1 MIVQCKATRAGRAS
15 AAACCAVACST
26 TSEDH
31 PIAVSQAAV
40 VTAGPSMPW
49 FMCCFCRYSDGS
61 FASGIWLTIRTSAG
75 LAGPY
80 QALDLWWYVYA
91 RREVAN
97 VHAQCYAHAAVARY
111 GLADDIVL
119 SNLGNP
125 AFQGFDEQS
134 LVGVAS
140 GCSANANVGT
150 EASTAQFALWSG
162 SWTDSVSVRSDVRG

>member
-1 MIVQCKATRAGRAS
+1 
-15 AAACCAVACST
+15 
-26 TSEDH
+26 
-31 PIAVSQAAV
+31 
-40 VTAGPSMPW
+40 MPL
-49 FMCCFCRYSDGS
+49 FMCCCRYSDGS

-75 LAGPY
+75 LEGPY

-97 VHAQCYAHAAVARY
+97 VHAQSYAHAAVARY

-125 AFQGFDEQS
+125 AFQGYDEQS

-150 EASTAQFALWSG
+150 EASTGQFALWSG
-162 SWTDSVSVRSDVRG
+162 SWTDSVSVRSDVHG